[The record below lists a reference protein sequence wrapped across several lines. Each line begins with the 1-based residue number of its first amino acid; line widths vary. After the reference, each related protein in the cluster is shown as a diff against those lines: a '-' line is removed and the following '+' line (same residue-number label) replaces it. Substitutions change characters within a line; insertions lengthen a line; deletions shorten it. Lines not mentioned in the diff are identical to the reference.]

1 MKFPS
6 LRRNKIE
13 DPTLPKE
20 VQAYYEAEQRD
31 RRGVAGLLAVGTL
44 IVTILV
50 AAGLFFGG
58 RWAYRSI
65 RHTDKKPNVATTG
78 TSSTKTETPN
88 NSADTPVPNDSN
100 NSQNTANS
108 STSATD
114 SSTSTSST
122 GAASTSTSASSSAA
136 AATSSNLPTTGSDG
150 SVAAFMGATIGSI
163 VIAELYQRRKLTR

>member
-6 LRRNKIE
+6 LRRKKTE

-31 RRGVAGLLAVGTL
+31 RRGVAGMLAVGTL
-44 IVTILV
+44 IVTILI

-65 RHTDKKPNVATTG
+65 RHTDKKKPNVATTG
-78 TSSTKTETPN
+78 TSSTQTDTPSS
-88 NSADTPVPNDSN
+88 SADTPAPSDSSSASN
-100 NSQNTANS
+100 NASSNS
-108 STSATD
+108 SGTDSAT
-114 SSTSTSST
+114 STSTSST
-122 GAASTSTSASSSAA
+122 GAASATSSA
-136 AATSSNLPTTGSDG
+136 TSSSNLPTTGSDG
-150 SVAAFMGATIGSI
+150 SVMAFIGATIGSI